1 MIPDYEIS
9 GNLPPG
15 VHWATWD
22 EIVARFG
29 TTPWRRDLLN
39 GLRSALDGLRRA
51 GCRTVYLDG
60 SFVTD
65 KQVPGDFDACWDEH
79 GVDVTRIDP
88 VLLNFDNGRADPVSR
103 RILGAHKFR
112 RRVLTVPA
120 SKDPSWTARM
130 RGDVFLDFFQ
140 IDKETGQPKGIV
152 ALDLGGIR

>member
-51 GCRTVYLDG
+51 GCRTIYLDG

-88 VLLNFDNGRADPVSR
+88 VLLNFDNGRA
-103 RILGAHKFR
+103 AQKAKFR
-112 RRVLTVPA
+112 GEFFPA
-120 SKDPSWTARM
+120 SWVLCITPVIPAKAGIQRGGARGK
-130 RGDVFLDFFQ
+130 R
-140 IDKETGQPKGIV
+140 T
-152 ALDLGGIR
+152 